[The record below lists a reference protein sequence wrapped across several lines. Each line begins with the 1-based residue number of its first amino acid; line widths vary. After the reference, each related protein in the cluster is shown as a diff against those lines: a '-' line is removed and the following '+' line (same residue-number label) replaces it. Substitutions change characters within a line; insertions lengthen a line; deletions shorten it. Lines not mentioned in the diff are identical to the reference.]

1 MVVLDSFS
9 YFVKEYID
17 LLLLF
22 IAIGLCTKIREKTFY
37 ILLLL
42 LSFPITLL
50 SMTDTLVTGIVI
62 TVLFFL
68 LRYRLWKIEL
78 DRSLDEVMGFFIGLA
93 SYAIIPLFS
102 SIIVTAIFKTR
113 FNVTTEKG
121 YLFAIAAISLDILF
135 FIAVLLFIN
144 KKVPTRSIPMD
155 EKRVYT
161 MQLGVFLALVYL
173 FAEILIKMEV
183 LGVFRIIMVGF
194 LVAQFS
200 FTAFLTYLTLKK
212 NREKNEVENLKKQMD
227 IMNSYTTE
235 VEKNYQEMQKFRHDY
250 KNLLLG
256 LKVDRKEIE
265 INQTYLDEVFD
276 YSHQMMDTSVMRFSG
291 ISNIKLTALKSLII
305 TKLSQAEQANL
316 NVSFECISPINE
328 INLDEVKLVRTLG
341 ILIDNAM
348 EAAAE
353 SEQRKLTL
361 LFIDSPESIEIT
373 IENSYFGKLPSFKL
387 MSTQGFSSKGTG
399 RGLGLANIHEIIK
412 EHPQMEMDHYADNGL
427 FVTSLNIR
435 KGDGK

>member
-1 MVVLDSFS
+1 
-9 YFVKEYID
+9 
-17 LLLLF
+17 
-22 IAIGLCTKIREKTFY
+22 
-37 ILLLL
+37 
-42 LSFPITLL
+42 
-50 SMTDTLVTGIVI
+50 
-62 TVLFFL
+62 
-68 LRYRLWKIEL
+68 
-78 DRSLDEVMGFFIGLA
+78 
-93 SYAIIPLFS
+93 
-102 SIIVTAIFKTR
+102 
-113 FNVTTEKG
+113 
-121 YLFAIAAISLDILF
+121 
-135 FIAVLLFIN
+135 
-144 KKVPTRSIPMD
+144 
-155 EKRVYT
+155 